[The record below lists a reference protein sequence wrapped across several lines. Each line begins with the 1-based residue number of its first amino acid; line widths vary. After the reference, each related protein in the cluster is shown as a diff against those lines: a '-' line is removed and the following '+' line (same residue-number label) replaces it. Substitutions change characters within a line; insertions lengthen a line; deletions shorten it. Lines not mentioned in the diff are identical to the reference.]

1 MTDYLR
7 REDVSLGSRVDAE
20 QYYEL
25 LNFYNDEAALLDEGR
40 YTDWLQNFDED
51 LEYWA
56 PTRTNRTRRQ
66 QALAIADRDGLAFY
80 DETHS
85 SLAWRIRRF
94 DSGMAWSEDP
104 PSRTRHL
111 ITNLI
116 AFHGTV
122 AETEEAVIEARTNF
136 MVYRTRLEHEED
148 IFVGTRTDLLRRTE
162 DGYKVFDRR
171 ILLDI
176 NVLNSKNIST
186 FF

>member
-7 REDVSLGSRVDAE
+7 REDIVLERRVDAE
-20 QYYEL
+20 TYYAL
-25 LNFYNDEAALLDEGR
+25 TNFYNDEAALLDEGR
-40 YTDWLQNFDED
+40 YVDWLECFDKD

-66 QALAIADRDGLAFY
+66 QALAIAERDGLAFY
-80 DETHS
+80 DETYD

-94 DSGMAWSEDP
+94 DTGMAWSEDP

-116 AFHGTV
+116 AFHGTDGQGND
-122 AETEEAVIEARTNF
+122 VIEVRTNF
-136 MVYRTRLEHEED
+136 YVWRTRLEREQD
-148 IFVGTRTDLLRRTE
+148 TFVGTRTDVLRQSGE
-162 DGYKVFDRR
+162 GLKIFDRR

-176 NVLNSKNIST
+176 NVLDSKNIST

>member
-7 REDVSLGSRVDAE
+7 RDDVTLGDRVDA
-20 QYYEL
+20 QLYYEL
-25 LNFYNDEAALLDEGR
+25 QNFYHDEAALIDEGR
-40 YTDWLQNFDED
+40 YVDWLECFDDD

-66 QALAIADRDGLAFY
+66 QALAISDRTGLAFY
-80 DETHS
+80 DETRE

-94 DSGMAWSEDP
+94 DTGMAWAEDP

-111 ITNLI
+111 ITNLV
-116 AFHGTV
+116 AFHG
-122 AETEEAVIEARTNF
+122 EDGEGNRVIEVRTNF
-136 MVYRTRLEHEED
+136 LVYRTRLEREED
-148 IFVGTRTDLLRRTE
+148 FFVGTRTDLVRQTDE
-162 DGYKVFDRR
+162 GFKVFDRR
-171 ILLDI
+171 ILLDV

>member
-7 REDVSLGSRVDAE
+7 REDITLGKRVDA
-20 QYYEL
+20 QLFYEL
-25 LNFYNDEAALLDEGR
+25 QNFYYDEAALLDEGR
-40 YTDWLQNFDED
+40 YVDWLENFDKD

-56 PTRTNRTRRQ
+56 PTRTNRLRRQ
-66 QALAIADRDGLAFY
+66 QALSIADREGLAFY
-80 DETHS
+80 DETYD

-94 DSGMAWSEDP
+94 DTGMAWSEDP

-116 AFHGTV
+116 AFHGTD
-122 AETEEAVIEARTNF
+122 AEGNEVIEVRTNF
-136 MVYRTRLEHEED
+136 LVWRTRLEREQD
-148 IFVGTRTDLLRRTE
+148 TFVGTRTDLLRVTE
-162 DGYKVFDRR
+162 EGFKVFDRR

-176 NVLNSKNIST
+176 NVLDSKNIST

>member
-1 MTDYLR
+1 MTDFLR
-7 REDVSLGSRVDAE
+7 RDDVQLGQRVAADT
-20 QYYEL
+20 YFEL
-25 LNFYNDEAALLDEGR
+25 QNFYYDEATLLDEGR
-40 YTDWLQNFDED
+40 YVDWLNNFDDD

-56 PTRTNRTRRQ
+56 PTRTNRLRRQ
-66 QALAIADRDGLAFY
+66 QALSIADRDGLAFY
-80 DETHS
+80 DETKE

-111 ITNLI
+111 ITNL
-116 AFHGTV
+116 V
-122 AETEEAVIEARTNF
+122 AHHATDAEGNEFLEAHTYFYVW
-136 MVYRTRLEHEED
+136 RTRLEREQD
-148 IFVGTRTDLLRRTE
+148 TFVGIRTDLVRQTE
-162 DGYKVFDRR
+162 DGFKVFDRR